1 MFLKR
6 FIFVNWGNIPSLEF
20 NFGPVNL
27 FSGGNGSGK
36 TTAAD
41 ALQTVMTAAHENLFQ
56 YNPGQDETTQ
66 RGRGGKRV
74 RTLASYVLGC
84 DDGSYARMDPSDG
97 YLAAVFHPTEGETAE
112 PFTAIIAVR
121 AYLDNTG
128 GNLIARQDDVYFYIL
143 PGEQILLSHFVRE
156 DTAGRFVTPLD
167 KLQALLVEEFGKR
180 AVEKYDTKRA
190 YLKRFY
196 GALRGMRDSVSE
208 QEAMAAARAFSRFMA
223 YKPVQSIDKFV
234 AEEIL
239 ERKDLGDAVRSI
251 ASQLKT
257 IHGMERDAQKL
268 KDSIQVLEQA
278 HDYSQRYIE
287 HWIEI
292 NTLDYTRVQ
301 HEYQVRQKEYLDTKK
316 KQRDLRLKLKE
327 NENESDQA
335 KQRSGQLHEQLVA
348 LEAQRIGVPALQ
360 QKDELDSKRN
370 EQEGLLVE
378 QAKQLLFQNNAL
390 QNNIQYSENI
400 ASSLSSLNMLEGLSS
415 ATDVKSHELCQSLIE
430 HGARVNID
438 FHALMQRDITG
449 DMSNL
454 DQYYEQAKGIQ
465 RSHNEWYTHWYD
477 KEIHDNNESLYE
489 GLAKLVQSQ
498 ERQCQEY
505 EEQYKRKSKEI
516 ERLETSQVNYPAYVD
531 RAIAEIERQCPQAD
545 PRVLCDHVEFK
556 DRQWQSAFEGYVGG
570 ARFSIIVEPEHESQ
584 AIRIVRNM
592 PGRDNRARII
602 QGYKARR
609 DAERLSLEKDS
620 IINVL
625 DFSHAVAR
633 DYLIASYGNVLRV
646 DSAEELRNTRRG
658 ITVDGMGSGS
668 YSMWRCD
675 LPDAE
680 LVFGIAARERAMHAK
695 LSELES
701 LQMERHQSTT
711 RLQEIKSLQT
721 AVGQIR
727 ELEYADIIS
736 AMLSTRREIQ
746 KLEDLLSQLDLSAHE
761 DLEHRLTQLRQEEQ
775 DWRLKESQLN
785 VRIGELGEKLRE
797 TDNRAKRLSDM
808 QDKNRGTVDGW
819 EETLRAIASVW
830 PDFDVDERL
839 NHADNEAKDFNSEI
853 AENQR
858 KEIEARLHTSE
869 RRFGDA
875 LQTHNQQCRPGDAI
889 EYIGFDGNYDAALFK
904 MVCSLQHDID
914 RVFNILKNNILL
926 EKHQQLIQL
935 KDSFN
940 SAFVTHLC
948 HAIHQAIITGQKQI
962 EMMNKELQHH
972 RFGADRETFRFASD
986 WIPEYRDYA
995 RFFEEVVRYPALG
1008 DDVSLFEAE
1017 LSKKSQQVREKIM
1030 TMLLDEDEQKAL
1042 VELNRIADYRNYR
1055 RYEIYKEVEGKP
1067 PIALSEYG
1075 TGSGGQLETPAYII
1089 RAAAI
1094 TSAFRFGEGNNHLRM
1109 VLVDEAFSKMDET
1122 RSREV
1127 IHYLTESLGLQL
1139 VFIMPTSKCGPFID
1153 LISNEFIF
1161 AKVPSAA
1168 VRGQLHTRVLV
1179 DRKQCNQEKIK
1190 NLWANHRRVVR
1201 HQAEMD
1207 FMEEVLA

>member
-6 FIFVNWGNIPSLEF
+6 FVFVNWGNIPSLEF

-74 RTLASYVLGC
+74 RTLSSYVLGC
-84 DDGSYARMDPSDG
+84 DDGSYARLDPSDG
-97 YLAAVFHPTEGETAE
+97 YLAAVFHPTKGETAE

-121 AYLDNTG
+121 AYIDHTG
-128 GNLIARQDDVYFYIL
+128 GNSTARQDDVNFYIL
-143 PGEQILLSHFVRE
+143 AGEQLLLSHFVRE
-156 DTAGRFVTPLD
+156 DTAGKYVTPLD
-167 KLQALLVEEFGKR
+167 KLQPLLIEEFSKR
-180 AVEKYDTKRA
+180 SVEKYDTKRA

-239 ERKDLGDAVRSI
+239 ERKDLGDAVRSVS
-251 ASQLKT
+251 SQLKT

-278 HDYSQRYIE
+278 KDYSQRYIE
-287 HWIEI
+287 HWIEL

-301 HEYQVRQKEYLDTKK
+301 HEYQVRQTEYLDTKK

-327 NENESDQA
+327 HEDESAQA
-335 KQRSGQLHEQLVA
+335 KQRSSQLHEQLVA

-360 QKDELDSKRN
+360 QKDELDNKRN
-370 EQEGLLVE
+370 EQEELLVE
-378 QAKQLLFQNNAL
+378 QAKQLLFQNNTL
-390 QNNIQYSENI
+390 QNNIKYSDKI

-415 ATDVKSHELCQSLIE
+415 AIDVKTHAMCKALID
-430 HGARVNID
+430 HGARVDID
-438 FHALMQRDITG
+438 FQALMQRDMTG

-454 DQYYEQAKGIQ
+454 DQFYEQAKGIQ
-465 RSHNEWYTHWYD
+465 RIHNQWYEHWYD
-477 KEIHDNNESLYE
+477 NEIHGNNESLYD
-489 GLAKLVQSQ
+489 GLSKLVQNQ
-498 ERQCQEY
+498 ERLAQEY
-505 EEQYKRKSKEI
+505 DEQYRRKTNEI
-516 ERLETSQVNYPAYVD
+516 QRLESSQVNYPGYVE

-556 DRQWQSAFEGYVGG
+556 DPQWQSAFEGYVGG
-570 ARFSIIVEPEHESQ
+570 ARFSIIVEPEYESQ
-584 AIRIVRNM
+584 AIRIVRKM

-602 QGYKARR
+602 QGYKARK
-609 DAERLSLEKDS
+609 DAERTNLEKDS

-625 DFSHAVAR
+625 DFDHAVAR
-633 DYLIASYGNVLRV
+633 DYLTASYGTVLRV
-646 DSAEELRNTRRG
+646 NSADELRDTRRG
-658 ITVDGMGSGS
+658 ITVDGMGSGN

-680 LVFGIAARERAMHAK
+680 LVFGVAARERAMHAK

-701 LQMERHQSTT
+701 LQSDKYQASSQ
-711 RLQEIKSLQT
+711 LQEIKLLQT
-721 AVGQIR
+721 AIEQLNK
-727 ELEYADIIS
+727 LEYADIIS
-736 AMLSTRREIQ
+736 EMLTTRREIQ
-746 KLEDLLSQLDLSAHE
+746 KLEDLISQLDLSAHE
-761 DLEHRLTQLRQEEQ
+761 DLEKRLIQLKDEEK

-785 VRIGELGEKLRE
+785 VRIGELSEKLRE
-797 TDNRAKRLSDM
+797 TDGRAKRLSDM
-808 QDKNRGTVDGW
+808 QDKNREVVDGW

-830 PDFDVDERL
+830 PDFNVDERL
-839 NHADNEAKDFNSEI
+839 NYADNEAKEFNPEF
-853 AENQR
+853 AANQR
-858 KEIEARLHTSE
+858 REIEARLHTSE
-869 RRFGDA
+869 RRMGDS

-889 EYIGFDGNYDAALFK
+889 EYHGFDGNYDAALFK
-904 MVCSLQHDID
+904 MVCGLQLDID

-926 EKHQQLIQL
+926 EKHQQLKQL
-935 KDSFN
+935 KESFN

-962 EMMNKELQHH
+962 ELMNKELQHH

-995 RFFEEVVRYPALG
+995 KFFEEVVKYPALG
-1008 DDVSLFEAE
+1008 DDVSLFDAE
-1017 LSKKSQQVREKIM
+1017 LSKKSKQVREKIM
-1030 TMLLDEDEQKAL
+1030 EMLLDEDEQKAL
-1042 VELNRIADYRNYR
+1042 TDLNRIADYRNYR

-1089 RAAAI
+1089 RSAAI

-1168 VRGQLHTRVLV
+1168 PRGQLNTRVLV

-1190 NLWANHRRVVR
+1190 DLWANHRRVVR
-1201 HQAEMD
+1201 HQAELD